1 MTKPTWT
8 RNGKPKTYTS
18 PKLMFTLNQ
27 AIFPGALSA
36 KEFRILYSYMV
47 ALDILLQKDLAK

>member
-1 MTKPTWT
+1 MA

>member
-1 MTKPTWT
+1 
-8 RNGKPKTYTS
+8 
-18 PKLMFTLNQ
+18 MFTLNQ

-47 ALDILLQKDLAK
+47 ALDILLQKDLAKWSEEEGREGKREI